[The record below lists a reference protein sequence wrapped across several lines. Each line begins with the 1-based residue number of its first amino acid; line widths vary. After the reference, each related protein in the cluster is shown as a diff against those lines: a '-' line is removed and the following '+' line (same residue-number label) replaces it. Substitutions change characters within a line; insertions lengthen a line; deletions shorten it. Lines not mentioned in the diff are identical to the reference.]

1 MLFKNINNNF
11 ERFNK
16 RKVMAYLEFNK
27 EKLVNL
33 EYSLEREILL
43 TNRAGG
49 YINTTI
55 VGCNTRKYH
64 GLLVVPIKEFGDQK
78 HILLSTM
85 HESLVQH
92 GKSFNLG
99 ITSYGEVYEPRGHKY
114 IVDYEMDYA
123 PTITY
128 QVGGMKFTKTFM
140 FVRDSEE
147 VLIKY
152 TLVEAH
158 SPTIL
163 RLKPFLAYRNI
174 HSLTHENADAATRY
188 SEVDNGVA
196 FNLYKGFPTLH
207 LQINKKNEW
216 IAAQNW
222 YKGVTYKEE
231 SRRGFANEEDLFS
244 PGYFEL
250 PIKKGE
256 SVILSASTGEIKS
269 KALTTRFNNE
279 VAKRDNSRDSYLSCL
294 SLAANQFVTKM
305 NKEYSICSGY
315 SWDYETLRVALLALP
330 GLTLYNGESA
340 KTFETILDSI
350 IKRYKSDFIGSS
362 IVPDAALKL
371 VFTLETYL
379 DWGGDEKVVWKK
391 YGQLIR
397 EILNS
402 FISGARPEVT
412 LHDNGLLW
420 AKKENT
426 ALSWMSTYVD
436 GKPVN
441 ERDGYQVDLNA
452 LWYNALLFASELER
466 KFGKQANAQEAAQRA
481 AKVRESF
488 SKVFVIEETGCLADC
503 VNENGQDKSVRPNQL
518 IACALKYSPV
528 DDITKMQVLRVVTKE
543 LLTTR
548 GIRTLSPKSPLY
560 KGVYEGD
567 QVARDKAHYN
577 GCAVPGLLGFYI
589 TLDLAL
595 NGKRAVKKGLELINA
610 FEEDMTVHGI
620 GSIAEM
626 YDGDPYHKP
635 HGCISSA
642 MSVAAIL
649 RSNYILNNKL

>member
-1 MLFKNINNNF
+1 MLFDNINNNF
-11 ERFNK
+11 GKFNK

-49 YINTTI
+49 YISTTI

-99 ITSYGEVYEPRGHKY
+99 IASYGEVYEPRGHKY

-128 QVGGMKFTKTFM
+128 QVGGIKFTKTFM

-174 HSLTHENADAATRY
+174 HALTQENTDAVTRY
-188 SEVDNGVA
+188 KVVDNGVA
-196 FNLYKGFPTLH
+196 FNLYRGFPTLN

-216 IAAQNW
+216 VAAQNW

-256 SVILSASTGEIKS
+256 SVIISASTSEIKS

-279 VAKRDNSRDSYLSCL
+279 VAKRDNTRSSYLSCL

-315 SWDYETLRVALLALP
+315 SWNYETLREGLLALP

-340 KTFETILDSI
+340 KTFEAILDSM

-362 IVPDAALKL
+362 TIPDAALKL
-371 VFTLETYL
+371 IITLEIYL
-379 DWGGDEKVVWKK
+379 DWGGDEKVVWRK

-397 EILNS
+397 DILSS
-402 FISGARPEVT
+402 FSSGVRLELE

-420 AKKENT
+420 IKKNGV
-426 ALSWMSTYVD
+426 ALSWMNTYVD

-441 ERDGYQVDLNA
+441 ERDGYQVELNA
-452 LWYNALLFASELER
+452 FWYNALLFASGLER
-466 KFGKQANAQEAAQRA
+466 KCGKIANAQQYAQMAAM
-481 AKVRESF
+481 VRENF
-488 SKVFVIEETGCLADC
+488 SKVFVVEETGCLADC
-503 VNENGQDKSVRPNQL
+503 VNENGQDKSVRANQL
-518 IACALKYSPV
+518 IACALKFSPA
-528 DDITKMQVLRVVTKE
+528 DDITKMQVLRVTTKE
-543 LLTTR
+543 LLTTK
-548 GIRTLSPKSPLY
+548 GIRTLSPKNPLY

-567 QVARDKAHYN
+567 QAARDRAHYN
-577 GCAVPGLLGFYI
+577 GCAIPGLLGFYI
-589 TLDLAL
+589 NLDLAL
-595 NGKRAVKKGLELINA
+595 NGKRAVKRGLELVGA
-610 FEEDMTVHGI
+610 FEEDMTIHGI

-649 RSNYILNNKL
+649 KSIYILNNKL